1 MADDEAFAKAVED
14 GLKLA
19 KRVYAGKDQRFAPP
33 VPAPRPAAGMERSP
47 ESPFLPAAPMVYAV
61 IADPAIVDNPD
72 IPSYQPHVHGR
83 CDPPA
88 LIPLHMTDIGVEVD
102 CILDSA
108 FVAVRGRWRV
118 HCVMRTRSCDCRLVV
133 PMGEQDSVL
142 GVEVEVDGRSYTTQ
156 VIELEDHNIE
166 NTAKSEGGGFLKPQL
181 LSLTIPQVNGGSDI
195 SIRVRWSQK
204 LIYKDDQ
211 FFVTIPFNFPEYV
224 TPLAKIVTK
233 KEKIQLNVN
242 SGTGKE
248 VVLQKSSRPLKERS
262 REVGKLNFL
271 YEALVEGWSNQDLEF
286 SFSVSSNDLFGGI
299 LLKSP
304 TAYDG
309 DRRDIFS
316 LYLFP
321 GSNQKRKAF
330 KNEVVFVVDIS
341 GSMQG
346 KPIENVKSALTTSIL
361 ELRPGD
367 YFDIIAFNDELH
379 SFSSCLEP
387 ATEVVVENAI
397 QWMNKNFVA
406 EGGTDIMH
414 PLNEAI
420 GLLSSAQNSIPQI
433 FLITDGA
440 VEDER
445 NICHTI
451 RTHLANKGHMSPRI
465 STFGIGS
472 YCNHYF
478 LKMLASI
485 GRGQYDAA
493 YGADLIEKHMARW
506 FHRALST
513 MLANITIDIF
523 NDLDEV
529 EVYPTHIPDLMR
541 CPLIISGRCRGKFP
555 ETLKAKGILADMSDI
570 IIDLKVQHTKD
581 FPLEKAFSKQHIDLL
596 TAQAWFSESK
606 LLQEKVTKLSIQSSI
621 PSEYTCMVFLQTDT
635 GKQEAIKQVKK
646 KDSRKHAN
654 PKENLSV
661 LVRRTAIGFGDII
674 ATTENHPTGFG
685 GLKEPETF
693 DVYNKAVGCCNG
705 IAYCCCCPC
714 FIKTCSKVNDQLVIV
729 MTQLCTALSCLA
741 CSECCTELCC
751 DGSE

>member
-581 FPLEKAFSKQHIDLL
+581 FPLEKLRHG
-596 TAQAWFSESK
+596 
-606 LLQEKVTKLSIQSSI
+606 
-621 PSEYTCMVFLQTDT
+621 FL
-635 GKQEAIKQVKK
+635 KANYF
-646 KDSRKHAN
+646 RK
-654 PKENLSV
+654 
-661 LVRRTAIGFGDII
+661 R
-674 ATTENHPTGFG
+674 
-685 GLKEPETF
+685 
-693 DVYNKAVGCCNG
+693 
-705 IAYCCCCPC
+705 
-714 FIKTCSKVNDQLVIV
+714 
-729 MTQLCTALSCLA
+729 
-741 CSECCTELCC
+741 
-751 DGSE
+751 